1 MVAFTAT
8 QQQHQHTAK
17 PYSDHFQS
25 LWPTEMSKMH
35 RNVSSR
41 APHHQNFLHLSWL
54 LIATTGFCWH
64 LGKRHDHHQTQPLH
78 VLALNGKRQKAHWGA
93 IRYPKNVLG
102 IHSKPE
108 TLLTNLAQVTYRN
121 EEIYIYIYAIWKH
134 AETCTYIQVKE
145 QVYQSISVNQYIN
158 TQVYQYYLNYYLY

>member
-121 EEIYIYIYAIWKH
+121 EERYIYICNM
-134 AETCTYIQVKE
+134 ETCGNMYLYTGKGT
-145 QVYQSISVNQYIN
+145 SISEYISKS
-158 TQVYQYYLNYYLY
+158 VYQYTGVSVLS